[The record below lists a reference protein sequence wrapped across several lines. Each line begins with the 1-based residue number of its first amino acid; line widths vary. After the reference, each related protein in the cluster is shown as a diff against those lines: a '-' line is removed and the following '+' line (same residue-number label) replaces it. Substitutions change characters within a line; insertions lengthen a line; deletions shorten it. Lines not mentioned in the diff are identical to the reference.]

1 MKVAPLPLA
10 FALACC
16 LLFSAASADPQP
28 VAEPLQPQIVAK
40 EREGLEA
47 LKSGNLAAFAALT
60 ADDAL
65 LVDAQG
71 VATKAEVMKNVAGFK
86 LVDFSMQDVR
96 FVQISPAAGLITYRL
111 TETGTSHE
119 KTFSAVAYISSVWAQ
134 RAGTWVCLFS
144 QETGA
149 K

>member
-1 MKVAPLPLA
+1 MKLAPLT
-10 FALACC
+10 FALAAC

-71 VATKAEVMKNVAGFK
+71 VAMKAEVMKNVAGFK

-96 FVQISPAAGLITYRL
+96 FVQISPASGLITYRL
-111 TETGTSHE
+111 TETGTSHD
-119 KTFSAVAYISSVWAQ
+119 KTFTAVAYISSVWAQ
-134 RAGTWVCLFS
+134 RAGKWVCLFS

>member
-1 MKVAPLPLA
+1 MKLAPLT
-10 FALACC
+10 FALAAC

-47 LKSGNLAAFAALT
+47 LKSGNLTAFAALT

-96 FVQISPAAGLITYRL
+96 FVQISP
-111 TETGTSHE
+111 HD

-134 RAGTWVCLFS
+134 RAGKWVCLFS